1 MSLISQLFLLAIS
14 KPIKKKENKNKANV
28 TNDLFDLYSLYPSIS
43 YRLWKTDRCVA
54 VRVRCQLWFDAFL
67 LVQAIKQEISSLVS
81 PLSRRERAEMHQ
93 GQHGSAFPLMPH
105 VYNYSELTAQY

>member
-14 KPIKKKENKNKANV
+14 KPIKKKEKKNKANV